1 MPTFEEPWG
10 WWISLANLTQWLWW
24 PAWAAVF
31 SLWALLNTA
40 RLADRQNHRER
51 RKDAVFVY
59 AAGRLLDDA
68 NTSFEELLK
77 YFEKGPI
84 KPYHWEAALEH
95 FVEQKFQERFADF
108 STEKFPT
115 LKSMKGFRY
124 ATIVFGQIVFE
135 LRTALDEA
143 ATPDTGKL
151 SRWVAEI
158 EEQQRS
164 LIDQSQKLVSRNEWA
179 RLHNEIP
186 PYTWAGLMQSLKSFP
201 VWAFRTWSDRRS
213 AKARR
218 QA

>member
-10 WWISLANLTQWLWW
+10 WWINLANLTQWLWW

-77 YFEKGPI
+77 EFERGPV
-84 KPYHWEAALEH
+84 KPFNWESALEH
-95 FVEQKFQERFADF
+95 FVEYKFEERFADF
-108 STEKFPT
+108 GTEKFPT
-115 LKSMKGFRY
+115 LKSMKDFRY
-124 ATIVFGQIVFE
+124 ATIVFAQIVFE
-135 LRTALDEA
+135 LRKAIDEA
-143 ATPDTGKL
+143 STPDTGKL
-151 SRWVAEI
+151 FGWVALI
-158 EEQQRS
+158 EGRHLS

-179 RLHNEIP
+179 RLHSETP
-186 PYTWAGLMQSLKSFP
+186 PYSWAGFTKSLKSFP
-201 VWAFRTWSDRRS
+201 VWALTTWTDRLW
-213 AKARR
+213 AKAR
-218 QA
+218 